1 MISVNHAVSV
11 ATQKLRELFGE
22 VTSIRLE
29 EVFQT
34 EDESAW
40 GITLSF
46 LAPATEEEAAP
57 STLPSIGGLKRR
69 YYKTFEIDAES
80 GNFRSMKIR
89 PVPSV

>member
-1 MISVNHAVSV
+1 MIAVNQAVSV
-11 ATQKLRELFGE
+11 ATQNLRALFGE
-22 VTSIRLE
+22 VSSVRLE

-46 LAPATEEEAAP
+46 LAPVTEEETVP
-57 STLPSIGGLKRR
+57 PITSLGGLKRR

-80 GNFRSMKIR
+80 GKFRSMKIR